1 MALFEETGNYQPK
14 EGRKE
19 TGGKKH
25 TIKSRTKATTAFALR
40 QVRDAIVAGGVISA
54 VQTLTTTTYATVSSG
69 LALGATTA
77 SSIPTIGLIA
87 IGAASFMGSKV
98 IFKRVK
104 KHIIKKRENGKVSK
118 MSLVADA
125 LTVAGP
131 LTALLVGGYA
141 PAAIVGIGVGAVTLA
156 RKIHANRKLKK
167 QQEEQ
172 EVRTR

>member
-40 QVRDAIVAGGVISA
+40 QVRDAMVAASVIGIVQNLTLESVGPGLVSAASA
-54 VQTLTTTTYATVSSG
+54 VST
-69 LALGATTA
+69 
-77 SSIPTIGLIA
+77 IPTIGLIA
-87 IGAASFMGSKV
+87 IGAASFMGSKKA
-98 IFKRVK
+98 FKVVK
-104 KHIIKKRENGKVSK
+104 KHIIKKRETGKISK